1 MDILLFGVLG
11 LLVFLIVLFVYTQ
24 IKSAQINKTY
34 PPIGEFYDID
44 GVKIHAKYIKSD
56 KPSKNPP
63 VVFIHGA
70 SGNLRDQI
78 SPFQNIS
85 EIDADLLF
93 IDRPG
98 HGWSERGPVEN
109 KFPDQQAAV
118 IAKLMDQLAIDEAIM
133 IGHSFGGA
141 VLASFAVHHPSKIH
155 SLIFLAPVAYP
166 WPGGVRWYYTLTSLP
181 VLGWL
186 FANTLALI
194 AGLQRIESGSKC
206 VFWPNKMPDTYV
218 RDTAPELV
226 LRPKTFQANAK
237 DIVNLFDYL
246 CRTWPKYR
254 NIKAPTIIISGNR
267 DTVVF
272 PYIHSDGLHQHIK
285 GSELYDLENLGH
297 KPDHIATE
305 LTIAAIKKLGGDK
318 NISLKKMAEELDQK
332 LSRHLVSQ
340 KTDISI

>member
-1 MDILLFGVLG
+1 MLG
-11 LLVFLIVLFVYTQ
+11 LLVLLIVLFVYTQ
-24 IKSAQINKTY
+24 IKSAQISKTY
-34 PPIGEFYDID
+34 PPIGEYYDID
-44 GVKIHAKYIKSD
+44 GVKIHAKYIKTD
-56 KPSKNPP
+56 IPSKNPP
-63 VVFIHGA
+63 IVFIHGA

-78 SPFQNIS
+78 SPFQNILN
-85 EIDADLLF
+85 IDADLLF
-93 IDRPG
+93 LDRPG
-98 HGWSERGPVEN
+98 HGWSERGSQDN
-109 KFPDQQAAV
+109 KYPDKQAAL
-118 IAKLMDQLAIDEAIM
+118 IAKLMDKLAIDKAIM
-133 IGHSFGGA
+133 VGHSFGGA

-155 SLIFLAPVAYP
+155 SLIFLSPVAYP
-166 WPGGVRWYYTLTSLP
+166 WPGGVRWYYTLTNLP

-246 CRTWPKYR
+246 CKTWPKYK

-305 LTIAAIKKLGGDK
+305 LTIAAIKKLSGDK
-318 NISLKKMAEELDQK
+318 NIDLKKMAEELDQK
-332 LSRHLVSQ
+332 LSRQLVSE

>member
-1 MDILLFGVLG
+1 MDILLFGVVG
-11 LLVFLIVLFVYTQ
+11 LAILFVALFIFTQ
-24 IKSAQINKTY
+24 FKSAQIDKKY

-44 GVKIHAKYIKSD
+44 GVKIHAKFIKADNPNGS
-56 KPSKNPP
+56 PP

-70 SGNLRDQI
+70 SGNLRDQMA
-78 SPFQNIS
+78 PFEDLAKI
-85 EIDADLLF
+85 EADLLF

-98 HGWSERGPVEN
+98 HGWSERGPDEN
-109 KFPDQQAAV
+109 KYPDQQAAV
-118 IAKLMDQLAIDEAIM
+118 IAKLMDKLAIDKAIM
-133 IGHSFGGA
+133 VGHSFGGA
-141 VLASFAVHHPSKIH
+141 VVASFAVHHPSKVH
-155 SLIFLAPVAYP
+155 SLLFLSPVAYP

-181 VLGWL
+181 VLGWM

-237 DIVNLFDYL
+237 DIASLFNYL
-246 CRTWPKYR
+246 CKTWPKYKQ
-254 NIKAPTIIISGNR
+254 ITAPTIIISGNR

-285 GSELYDLENLGH
+285 SSELYDLENLGH

-305 LTIAAIKKLGGDK
+305 LTIAAIKKLSGDQS
-318 NISLKKMAEELDQK
+318 IELKKMAEELDQK
-332 LSRHLVSQ
+332 LSRQLVSQ
-340 KTDISI
+340 KTEISI

>member
-11 LLVFLIVLFVYTQ
+11 LSVLLIVLFIYTQ
-24 IKSAQINKTY
+24 IKSAQISKNY

-44 GVKIHAKYIKSD
+44 GVKIHAKYIKAI
-56 KPSKNPP
+56 KPNNNPP
-63 VVFIHGA
+63 IVFIHGA

-78 SPFQNIS
+78 SPFPNIS
-85 EIDADLLF
+85 DIDADILF

-98 HGWSERGPVEN
+98 HGWSERGPDEN
-109 KFPDQQAAV
+109 KYPDQQAAV
-118 IAKLMDQLAIDEAIM
+118 IAKLMDQLAIEKAIM

-141 VLASFAVHHPSKIH
+141 VLASFAIHHPSKIH

-194 AGLQRIESGSKC
+194 AGLQRIESGSEC
-206 VFWPNKMPDTYV
+206 VFWPNKMPNTYV
-218 RDTAPELV
+218 HDTAPELV

-237 DIVNLFDYL
+237 DIVSLFNYL
-246 CRTWPKYR
+246 CKTWPKYKTI
-254 NIKAPTIIISGNR
+254 NTPTIIISGNR

-305 LTIAAIKKLGGDK
+305 LTIAAIKKLRGDK
-318 NISLKKMAEELDQK
+318 NIDLKKIAEELDQK

>member
-1 MDILLFGVLG
+1 MLFGVVG
-11 LLVFLIVLFVYTQ
+11 LLVLVIVLFFYTQ
-24 IKSAQINKTY
+24 IKSAQISHTY
-34 PPIGEFYDID
+34 PPIGAFYEID
-44 GVKIHAKYIKSD
+44 GVKIHAKYIKTE

-78 SPFQNIS
+78 SPIINTS
-85 EIDADLLF
+85 DIDADLLF

-98 HGWSERGPVEN
+98 HGWSERGSDDN
-109 KFPDQQAAV
+109 KYPDKQAAI
-118 IAKLMDQLAIDEAIM
+118 IAKLLDKLAIDKAIM

-141 VLASFAVHHPSKIH
+141 VLASFAIHHPSKIH

-166 WPGGVRWYYTLTSLP
+166 WPGGVRWYYTLTSMP

-206 VFWPNKMPDTYV
+206 VFWPNNMPDDYISKTG
-218 RDTAPELV
+218 PELV
-226 LRPKTFQANAK
+226 LRPKTFRDNAK
-237 DIVNLFDYL
+237 DIVSLFNYL
-246 CRTWPKYR
+246 CKTWPEYKS
-254 NIKAPTIIISGNR
+254 IKAPTIIISGNK

-297 KPDHIATE
+297 KPDHIAAE
-305 LTIAAIKKLGGDK
+305 LTIAAIKKLSGDE
-318 NISLKKMAEELDQK
+318 NIEIKKMAEELDQK